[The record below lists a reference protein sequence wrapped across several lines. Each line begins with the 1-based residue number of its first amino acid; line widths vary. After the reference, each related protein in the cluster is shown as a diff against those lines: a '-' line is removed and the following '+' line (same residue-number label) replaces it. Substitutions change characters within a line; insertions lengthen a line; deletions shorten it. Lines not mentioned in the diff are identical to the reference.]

1 VTTVDERTGGT
12 PTSTT
17 TNKQKGITEEEEEEE
32 DTLEHNYERVDISKE
47 AGEASAAVVT

>member
-1 VTTVDERTGGT
+1 MKEEVEHP

-17 TNKQKGITEEEEEEE
+17 TNKQKGITEEEEEEDEE
-32 DTLEHNYERVDISKE
+32 DTLEHNYERVDISEE